1 VAQQGK
7 QIMASD
13 VTVGVDAVR
22 VAARDFSKMQ
32 FRMHPDLA
40 LRYDY
45 RPKGGV
51 EERMFARFASYV
63 NTASGTKIGVAYERL
78 QPYMPEAI
86 VTISPADAAPYLRRS
101 ELESLLG
108 MLTAPHFLKIEIAH
122 DFHAGSV
129 VTAPFAHKYL
139 LVGKS
144 VKKEN
149 PAYPGTIN
157 YGSRRS
163 PVFARGYWKKPI
175 ASYRIE
181 IELHPTW
188 IKKHSIATPGDF
200 LRLPELVCGH
210 HIAFYKI
217 DPLKLTAALTRI
229 GAPVAPTF
237 RKVIARQHDLQE
249 ALHFLRHDVGL
260 ENTLRVLT
268 PLATN
273 VRVMRAHK
281 DWAHGWQ
288 NDRRGQHQVA

>member
-1 VAQQGK
+1 VAQQRNIRSG
-7 QIMASD
+7 SD
-13 VTVGVDAVR
+13 VTVGLDAVG
-22 VAARDFSKMQ
+22 VAARGFSKTQ
-32 FRMHPDLA
+32 FKVHPDLS
-40 LRYDY
+40 LQYDY
-45 RPKGGV
+45 RPVGG
-51 EERMFARFASYV
+51 EKRMFERFASYT

-86 VTISPADAAPYLRRS
+86 VTISPADKAPYLRRS
-101 ELESLLG
+101 ELESLLA
-108 MLTAPHFLKIEIAH
+108 MLTEPHFLKIEVAH
-122 DFHAGSV
+122 DFQGGSV
-129 VTAPFAHKYL
+129 VTAPFADKHL

-149 PAYPGTIN
+149 PAHPGTIN

-163 PVFARGYWKKPI
+163 PVFTRCYWKQTI
-175 ASYRIE
+175 AAYRIE
-181 IELHPTW
+181 IELHASW
-188 IKKHSIATPGDF
+188 IKKNGIAAPADF
-200 LRLPELVCGH
+200 LRLPQLVCGR

-217 DPLKLTAALTRI
+217 DPLKLTAALTRM
-229 GAPVAPTF
+229 GAQVAPTL
-237 RKVIARQHDLQE
+237 RKVIARQHDLQH

-273 VRVMRAHK
+273 VRVKRAHM